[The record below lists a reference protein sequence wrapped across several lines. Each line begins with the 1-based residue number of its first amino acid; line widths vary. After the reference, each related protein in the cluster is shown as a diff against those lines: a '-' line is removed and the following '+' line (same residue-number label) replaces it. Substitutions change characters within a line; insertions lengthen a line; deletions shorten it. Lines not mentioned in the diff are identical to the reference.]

1 MLKTCIRAT
10 LAVPLQYLEVRH
22 QPRRSLS
29 RVCVAAHL
37 GGAGSESG
45 CAGGARGEAQGSSER
60 GDGARSD
67 GEQRR
72 WGGRKQQQ
80 QQQKKKKGKGKGQGK
95 KQR

>member
-60 GDGARSD
+60 GDGARGD
-67 GEQRR
+67 GERR
-72 WGGRKQQQ
+72 GWRW
-80 QQQKKKKGKGKGQGK
+80 QKAAEEEEEEGKGKGEEAAVEL
-95 KQR
+95 